1 MNVVFLQGG
10 AGGSDRRRRD
20 TDNSRRI
27 HDAIAQIAQI
37 APSDSVHG
45 TAPQRFTIEYI
56 PTCKYNIK
64 QQHGKLQRTR
74 ARQHP

>member
-10 AGGSDRRRRD
+10 AGGSGRRRREM
-20 TDNSRRI
+20 RRGPAQYGGMPKSPPDRVA
-27 HDAIAQIAQI
+27 DA
-37 APSDSVHG
+37 
-45 TAPQRFTIEYI
+45 APQRFTIEYI